1 MSLAPPP
8 HLIADETLIV
18 KMPSAG
24 HVGHAPIGGVRP
36 QAVSADC
43 DAFGLQ
49 SCLSLLRKLFRSLRV
64 SLGLLDSL
72 EVSASHCDSLGPSG
86 AGLTTCQPLPW
97 IKSPK
102 KNGLPFEESVQN
114 GPTKTSPIQCFQF
127 ANT

>member
-1 MSLAPPP
+1 M
-8 HLIADETLIV
+8 
-18 KMPSAG
+18 
-24 HVGHAPIGGVRP
+24 
-36 QAVSADC
+36 
-43 DAFGLQ
+43 
-49 SCLSLLRKLFRSLRV
+49 

-102 KNGLPFEESVQN
+102 KNGWPFEESVQN